1 MDKITVK
8 DLVDGYNS
16 TAANQRSKW
25 LKETVVVN
33 KYVPW
38 SSKVASAKAIV
49 DASCF
54 DENMNF
60 HVDSPKRTLLTAVGI
75 FTLYTNIDFDT
86 KNVVNDWDI
95 LSADGDLVLKITNMI
110 NSQGDSASFENVV
123 NMVYE
128 DAKTNEYEP
137 HAFITKKLMD
147 MWPHI
152 SEVIMPLINK
162 ASDALDK
169 VDENTFK
176 EIVQTINR

>member
-25 LKETVVVN
+25 LKETVVIN

-38 SSKVASAKAIV
+38 GSKVALAKAIV
-49 DASCF
+49 NASCF

-60 HVDSPKRTLLTAVGI
+60 HVDTPKKTLLTAVGI

-86 KNVVNDWDI
+86 KNVVNDWDLLAKNELI
-95 LSADGDLVLKITNMI
+95 IKLIGFV
-110 NSQGDSASFENVV
+110 NSQVDISSFEKIVD
-123 NMVYE
+123 MVYE
-128 DAKTNEYEP
+128 DAKINEYEP

-152 SEVIMPLINK
+152 SEVIMPFINK

>member
-8 DLVDGYNS
+8 DLVNGYNS

-25 LKETVVVN
+25 LKETVVIN
-33 KYVPW
+33 KHVSW
-38 SSKVASAKAIV
+38 SSKVTLAKAIIN
-49 DASCF
+49 ASCF

-60 HVDSPKRTLLTAVGI
+60 HVDTPKRTLLTAVGI
-75 FTLYTNIDFDT
+75 FTLYTNIDFDD
-86 KNVVNDWDI
+86 KNVVNDWDVLAESELI
-95 LSADGDLVLKITNMI
+95 LKLASMV
-110 NSQGDSASFENVV
+110 NSQSDSDSFEKIVD
-123 NMVYE
+123 MVYE
-128 DAKTNEYEP
+128 DAKINEYEP
-137 HAFITKKLMD
+137 HAFITKKLMN

-152 SEVIMPLINK
+152 SEAVMPLINK

>member
-8 DLVDGYNS
+8 DLVNEYNS
-16 TAANQRSKW
+16 TASNQRSKW
-25 LKETVVVN
+25 LKETVVIN

-38 SSKVASAKAIV
+38 SSKVTLAKAIIN
-49 DASCF
+49 ASCF

-60 HVDSPKRTLLTAVGI
+60 HVDTPKRTLLTAVGI
-75 FTLYTNIDFDT
+75 FTLYTNIDFDN

-95 LSADGDLVLKITNMI
+95 LAESELILKLVSMV
-110 NSQGDSASFENVV
+110 NSQSDSASFEKIVD
-123 NMVYE
+123 MVYE
-128 DAKTNEYEP
+128 DAKINEYEP

-152 SEVIMPLINK
+152 SEAVMPLINK

>member
-8 DLVDGYNS
+8 DLVNEYNS
-16 TAANQRSKW
+16 TATNQRSKW
-25 LKETVVVN
+25 LKETVVIN
-33 KYVPW
+33 KHVSW
-38 SSKVASAKAIV
+38 SSKVTLAKAIIS
-49 DASCF
+49 ASCF

-60 HVDSPKRTLLTAVGI
+60 HVDTPKRTLLTAVGI
-75 FTLYTNIDFDT
+75 FTLYTNIDFDD
-86 KNVVNDWDI
+86 KNIVNDWDVLAESELI
-95 LSADGDLVLKITNMI
+95 LKLSSMV
-110 NSQGDSASFENVV
+110 NSQSDSDSFEKIVD
-123 NMVYE
+123 MVYE
-128 DAKTNEYEP
+128 DAKINEYEP

-152 SEVIMPLINK
+152 SEAVMPLINK

>member
-16 TAANQRSKW
+16 TAASQRSKW

-86 KNVVNDWDI
+86 KQDQDLFLEYMI
-95 LSADGDLVLKITNMI
+95 L
-110 NSQGDSASFENVV
+110 
-123 NMVYE
+123 
-128 DAKTNEYEP
+128 
-137 HAFITKKLMD
+137 
-147 MWPHI
+147 
-152 SEVIMPLINK
+152 
-162 ASDALDK
+162 
-169 VDENTFK
+169 
-176 EIVQTINR
+176 